1 MQANLVY
8 KDIRYPFIFT
18 FIDDYLPTTSY
29 ITISG
34 TEVNNFHIYESVDG
48 WNPSASASNLGLIGF
63 DYSDV
68 SGFTYGDTFE
78 VVTSAGTVIVSNYLP
93 LSS

>member
-18 FIDDYLPTTSY
+18 FIDDYLPSTSY
-29 ITISG
+29 IAISG
-34 TEVNNFHIYESVDG
+34 IEVSVYHVYESIDG

-63 DYSDV
+63 DYSNIP
-68 SGFTYGDTFE
+68 GFTFGDTFE